1 MDGIQLMMEE
11 HDNIL
16 TVLSAI
22 RKHSVQVMEG
32 AALCTEDFRDM
43 IHFARGYADKHHHG
57 KEEQLLFNEMEDR
70 LGSAGEKL
78 IRNGMLVE
86 HDLGRL
92 HIAELEKALNQYEQD
107 PSAENRLAIL
117 AEAYGYAACCAVT
130 LIRKI
135 RWCILLLSVGWSRSC
150 CGRSAKESLTLRS
163 ANKKR
168 ARMAWHFWKNFVINI
183 YHRRIL

>member
-43 IHFARGYADKHHHG
+43 IHFARSYADKHHHG
-57 KEEQLLFNEMEDR
+57 KEEKLLFNEMEAR

-117 AEAYGYAACCAVT
+117 AEAYGYAA
-130 LIRKI
+130 
-135 RWCILLLSVGWSRSC
+135 LLRRHIDKENQVVYPFAERGLEPQLLREIGQRVADFEEREQKAREDGLALLEKFRNKYLS
-150 CGRSAKESLTLRS
+150 
-163 ANKKR
+163 
-168 ARMAWHFWKNFVINI
+168 
-183 YHRRIL
+183 

>member
-1 MDGIQLMMEE
+1 MDGIRLMMEE

-32 AALCTEDFRDM
+32 VALCTEDFRDM
-43 IHFARGYADKHHHG
+43 IHFARSYADKHHHG
-57 KEEQLLFNEMEDR
+57 KEEQRLFNEMEAR

-117 AEAYGYAACCAVT
+117 AEAYGYAA
-130 LIRKI
+130 
-135 RWCILLLSVGWSRSC
+135 LLRRHIDKENRVVYPFAERGLEPQLLREICQRVADFEDREQKAREDGLALLEKFRNKYLS
-150 CGRSAKESLTLRS
+150 
-163 ANKKR
+163 
-168 ARMAWHFWKNFVINI
+168 
-183 YHRRIL
+183 